1 LHVDRKLTGSRSRLA
16 RRATLVLSAAA
27 LLALTV
33 VAAAAAS
40 GSDQEQ
46 VHLTTAGQAAAKA
59 AVLRLADLGSG
70 SGFTGGSVAAGS
82 SATPDCTAYHP
93 KQSDLVKNGD
103 AGSSFSAG
111 AVSIQS
117 DATVL
122 ATAAMVRTDWQRTIR
137 PALAGCL
144 GTLFARSLGSSGKV
158 VSVTDLPFPQV
169 GTYSHGYRAV
179 LNVAKA
185 GTTSKIVSDFILI
198 GRGRTELTL
207 VVTSPPS
214 ASTAAVE
221 ATLARK
227 LVARTTT

>member
-1 LHVDRKLTGSRSRLA
+1 VSAVHVDRNLTGSPA
-16 RRATLVLSAAA
+16 RRAAISLAIAA

-33 VAAAAAS
+33 VGAAAAS

-46 VHLTTAGQAAAKA
+46 VHLTAAGQAAAKA

-70 SGFTGGSVAAGS
+70 SGFTGGAVAPDS
-82 SATPDCTAYHP
+82 SATPDCATYHP

-103 AGSSFSAG
+103 AGSAFAAG
-111 AVSIQS
+111 NVSIQS
-117 DATVL
+117 EATVL
-122 ATAAMVRTDWQRTIR
+122 ATTAMVRTDWQRTIR
-137 PALAGCL
+137 PELVGCL
-144 GTLFARSLGSSGKV
+144 RTVFARSLGSSGKV
-158 VSVTDLPFPQV
+158 VSVADLPFPEV

-179 LNVAKA
+179 LSVVKA
-185 GTTSKIVSDFILI
+185 GTTSKVVSDFILI

-207 VVTSPPS
+207 VLTSPPS

-227 LVARTTT
+227 LVARTTG